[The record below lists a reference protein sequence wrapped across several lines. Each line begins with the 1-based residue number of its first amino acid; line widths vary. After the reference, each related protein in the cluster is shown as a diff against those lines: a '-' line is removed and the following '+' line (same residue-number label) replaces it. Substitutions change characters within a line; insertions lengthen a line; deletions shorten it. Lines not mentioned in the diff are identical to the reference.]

1 MDRIVIFIAEN
12 LPGVFAALVLCTL
25 GLAMLLWWLVR
36 RLREPLWR
44 RSVALLEWVSKH
56 PRSRDLTQRLPMV
69 RTPRPSASVTG
80 SYLVLDLVAGF
91 FVALA
96 ALSVF
101 FELADETGL
110 DGELGRFDVQ
120 LAQQL
125 GQTVSTITLQFFAT
139 VTHLADAPVQWFI
152 GLAVAVLL
160 LATRRR
166 WMAASWMAAVAGNGL
181 LSRSLKAIFQRERPL
196 HDHGWVVES
205 GWSFPSG
212 HASGAVAIYGMLAY
226 LLIRSTPS
234 AWHLPV
240 ALSAIVVILLVSFSR
255 VVLQVHYFSDVIA
268 GFASAG
274 AWLIVCIAAAE
285 VVRVRRLPRP

>member
-1 MDRIVIFIAEN
+1 MDRAVIFIAEH
-12 LPGVFAALVLCTL
+12 LLGVFAALVLCAL
-25 GLAMLLWWLVR
+25 GLAVLLWWLVR

-44 RSVALLEWVSKH
+44 RSVALLEWVSEH
-56 PRSRDLTQRLPMV
+56 PRSRDLAQRLSLV
-69 RTPRPSASVTG
+69 RRLHTSASLAG
-80 SYLVLDLVAGF
+80 RYLLFDLTAGF
-91 FVALA
+91 FLALA

-110 DGELGRFDVQ
+110 DEELGRFDVQ

-125 GQTVSTITLQFFAT
+125 GQTVSTATLQFFAT

-152 GLAVAVLL
+152 ALAVAVLL

-181 LSRSLKAIFQRERPL
+181 LNRSLKAIFQRERPL

-226 LLIRSTPS
+226 LLIRSTRP
-234 AWHLPV
+234 AWHLPI
-240 ALSAIVVILLVSFSR
+240 ALSAIVVILLVGFSR
-255 VVLQVHYFSDVIA
+255 IVLQVHYFSDVIA

-274 AWLIVCIAAAE
+274 AWLIVCVATAE
-285 VVRVRRLPRP
+285 VVRVRRPPRS